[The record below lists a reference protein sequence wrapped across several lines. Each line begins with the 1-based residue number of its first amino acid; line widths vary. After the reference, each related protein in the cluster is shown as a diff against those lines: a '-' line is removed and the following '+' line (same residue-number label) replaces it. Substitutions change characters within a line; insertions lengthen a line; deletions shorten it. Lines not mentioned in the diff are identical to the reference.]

1 MPEVTALLNDR
12 YGIQTRA
19 TKTWLKIICDLKL
32 FEIGKD
38 GHNER

>member
-19 TKTWLKIICDLKL
+19 TKTWLIICDLKL